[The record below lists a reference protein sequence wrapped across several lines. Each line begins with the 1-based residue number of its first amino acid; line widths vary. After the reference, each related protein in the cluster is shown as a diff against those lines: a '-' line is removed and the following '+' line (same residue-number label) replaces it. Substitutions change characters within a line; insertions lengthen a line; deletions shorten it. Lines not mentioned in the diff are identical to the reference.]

1 MHTAGKIFVETYPK
15 AIRDTFS
22 PNMWNFPVCDI
33 FIQQRGKFK
42 LLGLQGD
49 LPPSPVHLLS
59 RTS

>member
-1 MHTAGKIFVETYPK
+1 MHAAGKIFVETYPE

-49 LPPSPVHLLS
+49 LPPSPVPLLS